1 MIIEKGMLL
10 RCKTNTKND
19 TFGTVLWEVME
30 TGIAAPE
37 RERQGIMD
45 GVVVSMLCGTGPSAR
60 EGFTV
65 IDSEDHIQFDI
76 KAGIT
81 TIIPASQKD
90 AVLAQLARIP
100 KSAVGTNPAAAR
112 ERVGNAITKS
122 VKHGGTGVVEV

>member
-1 MIIEKGMLL
+1 MIEKGMLL

-30 TGIAAPE
+30 TGVAAPE

-60 EGFTV
+60 EGFV
-65 IDSEDHIQFDI
+65 VVDSEDHIQRDI

-90 AVLAQLARIP
+90 AVVAQLGRTP
-100 KSAVGTNPAAAR
+100 KSAIGSNIASAR
-112 ERVGNAITKS
+112 ERIGSAITRN
-122 VKHGGTGVVEV
+122 VKHGGSGVVEI